1 VLVGVIPNLDKIPKG
16 NQMKVKI
23 IKIGTIE
30 FKVNINGTQISTIS
44 TNSVENLTLT
54 NVNAIKAIVG
64 S

>member
-1 VLVGVIPNLDKIPKG
+1 LRDKLPKG

>member
-1 VLVGVIPNLDKIPKG
+1 
-16 NQMKVKI
+16 MKVKI

-30 FKVNINGTQISTIS
+30 FKVNININGTQVSTIS

>member
-1 VLVGVIPNLDKIPKG
+1 
-16 NQMKVKI
+16 MKVKI

>member
-1 VLVGVIPNLDKIPKG
+1 LREKLPKG